1 MDALPLYQEIQ
12 VDVKSMQTAS
22 LYGKI
27 SKTRSTLGAVT
38 REQGFELGAQGYAY
52 LVGGQFFPSIEG
64 TGDFGFLLPI
74 DRNNSF
80 WLRTAAGH
88 NFGDVKQPFGNT
100 YFGGFRNNILDNRN
114 AFQYRTSLAM
124 PGAAIDAI
132 KAHSYAKAMA
142 ELNLRPIRFNN
153 FGFLFFYPTWMQF
166 SFFGAGLSAW
176 NPGLQHN
183 MYYSA
188 GVQMTTELVFMTYLK
203 TTLSVGYGHLF
214 APEGFPTGRHGNE
227 WMISL
232 KLL

>member
-1 MDALPLYQEIQ
+1 M
-12 VDVKSMQTAS
+12 TA
-22 LYGKI
+22 
-27 SKTRSTLGAVT
+27 
-38 REQGFELGAQGYAY
+38 
-52 LVGGQFFPSIEG
+52 
-64 TGDFGFLLPI
+64 
-74 DRNNSF
+74 
-80 WLRTAAGH
+80 
-88 NFGDVKQPFGNT
+88 FGNT

-114 AFQYRTSLAM
+114 AFQYRGSLAM
-124 PGAAIDAI
+124 PGSSIDGI

-176 NPGLQHN
+176 NPGHQHD

-214 APEGFPTGRHGNE
+214 APKGFPAGRHGNE